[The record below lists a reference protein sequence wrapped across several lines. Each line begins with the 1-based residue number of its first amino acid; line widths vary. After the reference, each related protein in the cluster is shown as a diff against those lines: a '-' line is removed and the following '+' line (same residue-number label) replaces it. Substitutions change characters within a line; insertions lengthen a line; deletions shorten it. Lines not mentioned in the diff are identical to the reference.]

1 MLKNPRAK
9 ITGLVLAALTGVS
22 VMPTP
27 AASYPVDCAILLCLA
42 GGWPASADCARAKA
56 VFIRR
61 ITPYP
66 VEPPLQIWRC
76 PMGASYSQEDE
87 SPTVRLYNVL
97 EQGAAHSQLQT
108 FSPPVQDGDGAQLA
122 VSAEERE
129 TAKIIHETLTRITA
143 NFRKREFRQSDTW
156 NVAGLSTP
164 SGSAD
169 INISDPAFDFVRSIR
184 VFQIEAPRRM
194 QGSDGGNCTVH
205 DNTRVGTYGT
215 QGSFSWREGAMG
227 DAPAAFGKPGS
238 GGYCSAYRVRAMFVD
253 WRDYEGNYGFERVD
267 Y

>member
-1 MLKNPRAK
+1 MPR
-9 ITGLVLAALTGVS
+9 
-22 VMPTP
+22 P

-42 GGWPASADCARAKA
+42 GGWPASAECTHAKA

-66 VEPPLQIWRC
+66 VEPPLQIWQC
-76 PMGASYSQEDE
+76 PMGASYSQGEE
-87 SPTVRLYNVL
+87 APTVRLYNVF
-97 EQGAAHSQLQT
+97 EREKAHPQLQANP
-108 FSPPVQDGDGAQLA
+108 PPVQNGDGVQLA
-122 VSAEERE
+122 GSAEDRE
-129 TAKIIHETLTRITA
+129 KAEIIHETLTRITA
-143 NFRKREFRQSDTW
+143 NIRKRDSDTSNTW
-156 NVAGLSTP
+156 EAADRSAA

-184 VFQIEAPRRM
+184 VFQIEASRRM
-194 QGSDGGNCTVH
+194 QGSDGGNCTVR

-215 QGSFSWREGAMG
+215 QGSFSWRNGAMG
-227 DAPAAFGKPGS
+227 DAPAAFRKPGS
-238 GGYCSAYRVRAMFVD
+238 GGYCSPYRVRAMFVD